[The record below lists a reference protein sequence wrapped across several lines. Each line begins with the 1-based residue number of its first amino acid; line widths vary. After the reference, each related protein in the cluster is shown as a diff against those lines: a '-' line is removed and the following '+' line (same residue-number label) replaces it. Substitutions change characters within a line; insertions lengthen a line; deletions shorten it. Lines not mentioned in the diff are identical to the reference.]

1 MFTQEAEN
9 LAKVSN
15 SIGSDI
21 RLALL
26 DLDKLDSSLEEVL
39 EIVSPHAP
47 LLTAKEKVR
56 DARNHVLNITFK
68 LMEFSANPAGPK
80 PEPATADVWT
90 DILKDLKS
98 KA

>member
-15 SIGSDI
+15 SIGSDV

-26 DLDKLDSSLEEVL
+26 ALDKK
-39 EIVSPHAP
+39 IVDKRS
-47 LLTAKEKVR
+47 VR
-56 DARNHVLNITFK
+56 THVLNITFK

-80 PEPATADVWT
+80 PEPVT
-90 DILKDLKS
+90 KD
-98 KA
+98 

>member
-15 SIGSDI
+15 SIGCDI

-26 DLDKLDSSLEEVL
+26 ELDKLDSSLEEVRGV
-39 EIVSPHAP
+39 IAP
-47 LLTAKEKVR
+47 GRSNEAKEKVR

-80 PEPATADVWT
+80 PEPST
-90 DILKDLKS
+90 KD
-98 KA
+98 

>member
-1 MFTQEAEN
+1 MFTQESEN

-26 DLDKLDSSLEEVL
+26 ALDRLESGINEGSDNFSDFREESVEARSRILDV
-39 EIVSPHAP
+39 V
-47 LLTAKEKVR
+47 
-56 DARNHVLNITFK
+56 FK

-80 PEPATADVWT
+80 PEPVT
-90 DILKDLKS
+90 

>member
-1 MFTQEAEN
+1 MFTQESEN

-26 DLDKLDSSLEEVL
+26 DLDKLDSASLPV
-39 EIVSPHAP
+39 
-47 LLTAKEKVR
+47 TAKEKVR

-68 LMEFSANPAGPK
+68 R
-80 PEPATADVWT
+80 EPSRAEA
-90 DILKDLKS
+90 
-98 KA
+98 

>member
-1 MFTQEAEN
+1 MFTQESEN

-26 DLDKLDSSLEEVL
+26 DLDKLDSASLPV
-39 EIVSPHAP
+39 
-47 LLTAKEKVR
+47 TAKEKVR

-80 PEPATADVWT
+80 PEPVT
-90 DILKDLKS
+90 

>member
-1 MFTQEAEN
+1 MFTQESEN

-15 SIGSDI
+15 SIGYDI

-26 DLDKLDSSLEEVL
+26 DLDKLDSASLPV
-39 EIVSPHAP
+39 
-47 LLTAKEKVR
+47 TAKEKVR

-80 PEPATADVWT
+80 PEPVT
-90 DILKDLKS
+90 